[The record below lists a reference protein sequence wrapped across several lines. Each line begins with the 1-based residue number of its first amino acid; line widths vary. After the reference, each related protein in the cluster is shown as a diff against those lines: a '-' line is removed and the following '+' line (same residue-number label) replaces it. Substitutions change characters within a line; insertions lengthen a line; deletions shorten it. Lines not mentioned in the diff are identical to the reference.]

1 MNKKNIIF
9 LINITHD
16 KKFQGGGNTMHGVF
30 QWSIESWKQYASRHN
45 AEIFVLDQPILD
57 IEYMKPNWFKM
68 YILDI
73 LEANDIEYD
82 QVLYVDYD
90 TIVTPDA
97 PNIFELTDY
106 KFCAVR
112 NYGCMDWVNRSIEN
126 YSKYIFNGF
135 KFPYYNYFNSGVMV
149 FNKKHKPLFKEI
161 QNFYND
167 TRSDLIQMQDKFC
180 VGNDQPVF
188 NFFVNKNIPLDYKI
202 LGYEWNMQDMMRFEI
217 LNENMLH
224 TRYGYINHYNAG
236 TPPSPEYW
244 MEKTYKY
251 LYKNNE

>member
-57 IEYMKPNWFKM
+57 
-68 YILDI
+68 
-73 LEANDIEYD
+73 
-82 QVLYVDYD
+82 
-90 TIVTPDA
+90 
-97 PNIFELTDY
+97 IFELTDY